1 MLAGRFIQFAGD
13 ETSSGGGGG
22 GGTVVPLKVV
32 GLNVKQGSD
41 IWKYH
46 GITAFR
52 APELYAQGKT
62 AWLDDYFGW
71 AKTLGVNSARVF
83 CLWNNTRYSP
93 ITITDYYTKFLRFLE
108 WMKSHGL
115 YVHVV
120 AFCDQVPTSSVLLSE
135 AQQNDHIRIIVDACR
150 TAGNVLLEVS
160 NEDFKNGHV
169 SARFPPETFAGVLS
183 TRSTWYTHSDEDP
196 ETPGTWLDWVTVHP
210 GGDPE
215 WAYEGPKILY
225 EAQKGGLGNYPPARR
240 PSLIGEPRR
249 IAEGTTPR
257 QWADHAFHADNF
269 GAGSLIH
276 GGFHSLP
283 QATHHESDLQNCK
296 IPTGL
301 ALECCEA
308 VRDVWLSGLI
318 NLEAAEKGRYLR
330 GQQDG
335 GGECPIVHKDI
346 DDGPDG
352 CGRSYFMEVDGVMY
366 GGAIDPGPQNYG
378 AVAREG
384 WRIEKQGGYTK
395 DGRGGNVL
403 ELHR

>member
-1 MLAGRFIQFAGD
+1 MDLLFNGGSGQ
-13 ETSSGGGGG
+13 SGGGGG
-22 GGTVVPLKVV
+22 GGGVSPLTVQ
-32 GLNVKQGSD
+32 GLNFIQGGA

-46 GITAFR
+46 AITAFR
-52 APELYAQGKT
+52 APELYAKGEIG
-62 AWLDDYFGW
+62 WIEEYFDW
-71 AKTLGVNSARVF
+71 ARNMGVNTARVF

-93 ITITDYYTKFLRFLE
+93 ITVTDYYGKFHKFLE
-108 WMKSHGL
+108 WMQSSGL

-120 AFCDQVPTSSVLLSE
+120 IFCDQVPTSSVLLSE
-135 AQQNDHIRIIVDACR
+135 AQQNDHIALIINASEDV
-150 TAGNVLLEVS
+150 GNVLAECS
-160 NEDFKNGHV
+160 NEDFKNGQV
-169 SARFPPETFAGVLS
+169 SARFPPSTFRDVPS

-215 WAYEGPKILY
+215 WAYEGPKILV
-225 EAQKGGLGNYPPARR
+225 EAQKLGLGEYPPARR
-240 PSLIGEPRR
+240 PSVIGEPRR

-276 GGFHSLP
+276 GGFKSLP
-283 QATHHESDLQNCK
+283 QAGHHESDLQNCK
-296 IPTGL
+296 VPTGL

-318 NLEAAEKGRYLR
+318 NPQAAELGRYLR

-346 DDGPDG
+346 EDGPDG
-352 CGRSYFMEVDGVMY
+352 CGRSYFMEVGGRMY
-366 GGAIDPGPQNYG
+366 GGAIDPGPQNTG
-378 AVAREG
+378 AKARDG
-384 WRIEKQGGYTK
+384 WRIVKQGGYTK
-395 DGRGGNVL
+395 DGRGGNIL